1 MASAKQIK
9 ARKAFVKKY
18 AKKGKRSNPKTV
30 TNCPMCNGIDVV
42 QKRRAR
48 ATGKAGALQ
57 ARENLKNIRKKWD
70 IEDQTKLAKRY
81 AAKGRAIMKKRGK
94 RN

>member
-1 MASAKQIK
+1 MITQIMPSAKQIK

-18 AKKGKRSNPKTV
+18 AKKGKRSKSNT
-30 TNCPMCNGIDVV
+30 DVV

-48 ATGKAGALQ
+48 NTAKAGTLQ
-57 ARENLKNIRKKWD
+57 ARENFQIMRKKWD

-81 AAKGRAIMKKRGK
+81 AAKGRAIMRKKGK
-94 RN
+94 

>member
-1 MASAKQIK
+1 MPSAKQIK
-9 ARKAFVKKY
+9 ARKDFVKKY
-18 AKKGKRSNPKTV
+18 AKKGKRSKSKSSVDV
-30 TNCPMCNGIDVV
+30 T

-48 ATGKAGALQ
+48 ARSKNPEVF
-57 ARENLKNIRKKWD
+57 ENLKNIRKKWD

-81 AAKGRAIMKKRGK
+81 AAKGRAIMKKRSK

>member
-1 MASAKQIK
+1 MPSAKQIK

-18 AKKGKRSNPKTV
+18 AKKGKRSKSANPVTV
-30 TNCPMCNGIDVV
+30 DVT

-48 ATGKAGALQ
+48 AQSKYPKVF
-57 ARENLKNIRKKWD
+57 ENLKNQRKKWD

-81 AAKGRAIMKKRGK
+81 AAKGRAIMRKKR
-94 RN
+94 R